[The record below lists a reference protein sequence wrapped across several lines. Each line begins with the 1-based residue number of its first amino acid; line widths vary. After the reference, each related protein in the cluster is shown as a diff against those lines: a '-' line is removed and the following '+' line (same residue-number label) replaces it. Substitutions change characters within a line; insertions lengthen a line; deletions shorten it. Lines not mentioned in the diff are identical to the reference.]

1 LAERDLEVEAALI
14 ALLPRLRRFAR
25 GLSATMEDADDL
37 VQAACLRAIEN
48 LDKWE
53 RGTRLDSWM
62 FAIVHR
68 LRIDAAR
75 RAKTRR
81 DKAHL
86 VAIEQRA
93 VGDLPR
99 ELEGRI
105 ILRRV
110 DQEMAAMEP
119 ELRSLLMLVC
129 VEGLSYREAAEVAGV
144 PIGTVMSR
152 LNRARTVLADRVG
165 LDRADTG
172 HKKMMKGSER

>member
-1 LAERDLEVEAALI
+1 MADRDQDIEAAII

-37 VQAACLRAIEN
+37 VQAACVRAFEN
-48 LDKWE
+48 LDKWQ

-68 LRIDAAR
+68 MRIDEAR

-86 VAIEQRA
+86 VADQQQ
-93 VGDLPR
+93 VGNLPR
-99 ELEGRI
+99 ELEGRMT
-105 ILRRV
+105 LRRV
-110 DQEMAAMEP
+110 DAEMSALEP

-129 VEGLSYREAAEVAGV
+129 VEGLSYREAAEVTGV

-152 LNRARTVLADRVG
+152 LNRARTILADRVG
-165 LDRADTG
+165 LDRD
-172 HKKMMKGSER
+172 KIVE